1 MPTGP
6 PRVAH
11 DCFIG
16 RACGQEVTVG
26 DAPALSLPDLHVQIR
41 RRIKG
46 RAELLPDACA
56 VIVDTVCFYWPQKYM
71 ASVARRSAEETP
83 ELLDALDVVS
93 AKAREDL
100 EARYGM
106 ATNTI
111 EVLDNLVR
119 PVVNEIANV
128 WFDSIEARVDLRL
141 CMWQIRRR
149 QR

>member
-1 MPTGP
+1 MPAGL

-11 DCFIG
+11 DCITG

-26 DAPALSLPDLHVQIR
+26 DAPAMLLPDLHVEIR

-56 VIVDTVCFYWPQKYM
+56 EIVDTVCFYWPQKYM
-71 ASVARRSAEETP
+71 AGVARRSAEETP

-100 EARYGM
+100 EARYGI
-106 ATNTI
+106 AANTA
-111 EVLDNLVR
+111 EVLDHLVR
-119 PVVNEIANV
+119 PVANEIAAV
-128 WFDSIEARVDLRL
+128 WFDSIESRIDLRR
-141 CMWQIRRR
+141 CMFQIRRR